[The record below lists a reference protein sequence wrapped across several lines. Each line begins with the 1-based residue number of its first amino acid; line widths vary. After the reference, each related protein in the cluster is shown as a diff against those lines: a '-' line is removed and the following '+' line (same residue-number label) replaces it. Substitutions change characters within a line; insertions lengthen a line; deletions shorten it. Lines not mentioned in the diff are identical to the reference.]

1 MKLCPRCNTQLDD
14 AAAFCTSCG
23 TQFIPNATVP
33 QQPYVYPEAPKYVD
47 PSDHTAEF
55 DAQDISDNKVFAI
68 LPYLMSFIGIIIAL
82 LATRDSKFTMFH
94 IRQALKIEVCNI
106 LLSIIA
112 VVLAITILVPVAAGV
127 CAVILFFVRIICFFR
142 ACSGKAID
150 APIVGKL
157 SFLK

>member
-33 QQPYVYPEAPKYVD
+33 QQPYMYPEAPRFVD

-68 LPYLMSFIGIIIAL
+68 LPYLMGFIGILIAL

-94 IRQALKIEVCNI
+94 VRQALKIQICDI
-106 LLSIIA
+106 LLALIA
-112 VVLAITILVPVAAGV
+112 VVGLITFIIPIVAGICSMV
-127 CAVILFFVRIICFFR
+127 LFFVSIICFFR

-157 SFLK
+157 GFLK